1 MTRLTFGQSVK
12 RETAATYAG
21 RPVCIE
27 VQSQL
32 LVFRLKGT
40 KTRYTLS
47 VVGAL
52 EQAMRVEALAI
63 MRRKKQE
70 REQRRK
76 ARKEGLL

>member
-1 MTRLTFGQSVK
+1 MVRLNFGKSVK

-21 RPVCIE
+21 RAICIE

-40 KTRYTLS
+40 KTRYSLS
-47 VVGAL
+47 VVGAM

-70 REQRRK
+70 REQRKK